1 MTYGEPMTYTEF
13 NQSDKKVFK
22 NFYNGILP
30 SLILWII
37 SKEDIHGYGIMK
49 KLNDLFNFDQYTVNV
64 NSSKIYPILSRLE
77 KNGFIAGEWKINESN
92 KSVKFYSI
100 TDEGNEFLKVIQNQL
115 QIVFKNPVW
124 KAFFDEMTGQ

>member
-92 KSVKFYSI
+92 KSVKFHSI

>member
-1 MTYGEPMTYTEF
+1 MTYGESMTYTEF

>member
-1 MTYGEPMTYTEF
+1 MTYTEF

>member
-1 MTYGEPMTYTEF
+1 MTYTEF

-49 KLNDLFNFDQYTVNV
+49 KLNNLFNFDQYTVNV